1 MPDAANATDAD
12 SRHGA
17 LRITPEGQLWATV
30 IVHSLKDLERAVQ
43 YKERARIK
51 KLRWFLFDSD
61 SILKFVCEELE
72 YSLPHIRQRATEILS
87 REKSDRPS
95 RRLDPSR

>member
-51 KLRWFLFDSD
+51 KLRWFFLDSD
-61 SILKFVCEELE
+61 SMLNFVCEELD
-72 YSLPHIRQRATEILS
+72 YSLRHIRQRANEILS
-87 REKSDRPS
+87 RKKRPG
-95 RRLDPSR
+95 